1 MTLNIQQYEYM
12 PGPHDAVGVKLLI
25 HDSKEVPTVHT
36 KGMAF
41 SPGNAVFVGLKFK
54 EVWAMDHINA

>member
-1 MTLNIQQYEYM
+1 M

-36 KGMAF
+36 KGQAF

-54 EVWAMDHINA
+54 EAWAMDHINA